1 MEKNKL
7 ENIEGIENLIDR
19 NIIERNIIEIAIK
32 EELKENRKVIIA
44 PIKEHY
50 DILSIGKNP
59 NDIRYIEVKGHISIL
74 NSIFIYLKRKE
85 FDFAKEMKDKYWIYL
100 INMIKDEEIKIFK
113 IRDPI
118 NKLKWEEIINVE
130 GKKRKKIYLSN
141 IHELLKNNINNPD
154 LKIVSLKDLK
164 NILLEKSII
173 TEDKVRKIT
182 IPPIKKAREIK
193 IEDLKALNN
202 INNISKEE
210 KDRLK
215 ELGLIRY
222 IEGKVMLTSSGI
234 KLLKLIRNKKLKEEE
249 LYELLKKEQ
258 GKIPFS
264 LLKK

>member
-1 MEKNKL
+1 
-7 ENIEGIENLIDR
+7 
-19 NIIERNIIEIAIK
+19 
-32 EELKENRKVIIA
+32 
-44 PIKEHY
+44 
-50 DILSIGKNP
+50 
-59 NDIRYIEVKGHISIL
+59 
-74 NSIFIYLKRKE
+74 
-85 FDFAKEMKDKYWIYL
+85 
-100 INMIKDEEIKIFK
+100 
-113 IRDPI
+113 
-118 NKLKWEEIINVE
+118 
-130 GKKRKKIYLSN
+130 
-141 IHELLKNNINNPD
+141 LLKNNINNPD